1 MALQRRDVTQPEVVQ
16 LQSEY
21 SQLKGWMTTFFASA
35 NASDPGVA
43 TLQVQFTA
51 YDGWI
56 TNFFGQAGI
65 ASASA
70 ASIAP
75 MTSSPPASVTSAP
88 VSSPPPASAS
98 SASTGLSSPSGTASP
113 LYANSTGPANVPVA
127 GPTGTG
133 SAGAIATFNAKASTN
148 QAVYYGQT
156 PQTGDVTLGA
166 ICEDPSVDIVVL
178 AFLKTFFGPGGYP
191 VLNLGAAC
199 GSDATTEAQAK
210 GATGILNCPEV
221 AGNITICQNKG
232 KKVML
237 SLGGADGTTVFAS
250 EKQAVAFAS
259 TVWDIFGG
267 GTSDVGR
274 PFGNNK
280 LDGFDIGQYPERSL
294 LWSTCTNSLQDT
306 EQKNPAYYTNFTTA
320 LRQTFTQ
327 DPSKTYYISAAPQCP
342 RPDASIPLDA
352 MQEMDFVWVQFYNN
366 GDCNVGESGFMASLT
381 AWSGDLSANGAGPQ
395 LYIGGPACETC
406 GPHGFLEP
414 TAVAPAI
421 QAVHSA
427 GLKNVGGMMLWDGSE
442 AMLNTNGT
450 GGKTYLQVVK
460 AALT

>member
-1 MALQRRDVTQPEVVQ
+1 MLFKFFSASALSGIALLTQASTQTSHHERRSRTYPFGDHKPVAFQRRDVTQPEVVQ
-16 LQSEY
+16 LQSDY

-75 MTSSPPASVTSAP
+75 MTSGPPASVTSAP
-88 VSSPPPASAS
+88 VSSPPAASAS
-98 SASTGLSSPSGTASP
+98 STSTGLSSPSGTVPP

-133 SAGAIATFNAKASTN
+133 SAGAVATFNAKANTN

-156 PQTGDVTLGA
+156 PETGNVTLGA

-221 AGNITICQNKG
+221 AGNITICQNMG

-250 EKQAVAFAS
+250 EKQAVAFAT

-274 PFGNNK
+274 PFGTNK
-280 LDGFDIGQYPERSL
+280 LDGFDIG
-294 LWSTCTNSLQDT
+294 
-306 EQKNPAYYTNFTTA
+306 
-320 LRQTFTQ
+320 
-327 DPSKTYYISAAPQCP
+327 
-342 RPDASIPLDA
+342 
-352 MQEMDFVWVQFYNN
+352 
-366 GDCNVGESGFMASLT
+366 
-381 AWSGDLSANGAGPQ
+381 
-395 LYIGGPACETC
+395 
-406 GPHGFLEP
+406 
-414 TAVAPAI
+414 
-421 QAVHSA
+421 
-427 GLKNVGGMMLWDGSE
+427 
-442 AMLNTNGT
+442 
-450 GGKTYLQVVK
+450 
-460 AALT
+460 